1 MEVNQY
7 LEMFIEESKDHLQA
21 CSEHLL
27 ELEKNPDDLAIVGE
41 IFRSAHTLKG
51 MSATMG
57 FEDLADLTH
66 KMENVLDAIRN
77 EKIHVS
83 PEILDVVFESV
94 DHLEEMVMDIAN
106 GGDGKRD
113 VSSTVA
119 QLKRI
124 ELGEY
129 AIPEVVA
136 TTETPVTAVTSVLE
150 YDSFEQTVISQST
163 EQGFNAFEI
172 SVRLREDCLLKAA
185 RVFMVFEILE
195 KDGDV
200 IKSNPSVEK
209 LEDEQFDQQFSVAF
223 VTKESAEDM
232 KNKIMK
238 VSEVEEVI
246 VATLGTPV
254 TAVASVLEYDS
265 FEQTVIAQSAEQG
278 FNAFEISVKLRED
291 CLLKAARVFMVF
303 EILEK
308 DGDVIKSNPSVEK
321 LEDEQFD
328 QQFSVALVTKESAED
343 MQKKI
348 MKVSEVEEVI
358 VATIEQKQHSEKE
371 PAIQEVAAT
380 ATVEVEA
387 QPATTPEKNNA
398 APTPAK
404 APAPAKTDKSHAPVG
419 NKTIRVNIERL
430 DILMNLFEE
439 LVIDRGRLQS
449 IATEVNHGELNE
461 TVERMSRVMG
471 DLQTIILTMR
481 MVPVE
486 TVFNRFPKMIRQ
498 LSRDLNKKINLE
510 IIGAETEL
518 DRTVIDEIGDPLV
531 HLIRN
536 SVDHGIENPTAR
548 RAKGKPEEGTVVLRA
563 YHSGNYVFIE
573 IEDDGAGINREK
585 VLAKAISKGIVTQE
599 QSYSMS
605 DKQINELILASGFST
620 ADVIS
625 DVSGRGVG
633 LDVVKTT
640 IESLGGNISIESTQD
655 VGSIFSIQLPLTLSI
670 ISVMLVEIEK
680 EIYAIPLSSIIET
693 SIIRSSEIMN
703 AHNQKVI
710 DFRGKVVPLVFLEE
724 IFEVPRKEPQD
735 DEFHS
740 VVIVRKGEKLA
751 GLVVDSFIG
760 QQEIVLKSLGNY
772 LTNIFAISGATILG
786 NGKVALIVDCNALI
800 K

>member
-7 LEMFIEESKDHLQA
+7 LEMFIEESKEHLQA

-27 ELEKNPDDLAIVGE
+27 ELEKNPEDLAIVGE

-119 QLKRI
+119 QLKCI
-124 ELGEY
+124 ELGEE
-129 AIPEVVA
+129 AIPEVV
-136 TTETPVTAVTSVLE
+136 TTETPATAVASVLE
-150 YDSFEQTVISQST
+150 YDGFEQTVIAQST

-172 SVRLREDCLLKAA
+172 SVKLRENCLLKAA

-195 KDGDV
+195 KDGEV
-200 IKSNPSVEK
+200 IKANPSVEK
-209 LEDEQFDQQFSVAF
+209 LEDGQFDQQFYVAF

-232 KNKIMK
+232 QKKIMS

-246 VATLGTPV
+246 VATIETP
-254 TAVASVLEYDS
+254 TTDVASVLEYDG
-265 FEQTVIAQSAEQG
+265 FEQTVISQSAEQG

-308 DGDVIKSNPSVEK
+308 DGDVIKSTPSVDK

-328 QQFSVALVTKESAED
+328 QQFYVAFVTKESAED
-343 MQKKI
+343 MRKKI

-358 VATIEQKQHSEKE
+358 VAMIELKQHSAKE
-371 PAIQEVAAT
+371 QAIQEVVAT

-387 QPATTPEKNNA
+387 QPATPPKTNTAK
-398 APTPAK
+398 PTPAK
-404 APAPAKTDKSHAPVG
+404 AAAPAKAEKNHAPVG

-573 IEDDGAGINREK
+573 IEDDGAGINRDK
-585 VLAKAISKGIVTQE
+585 VLAKAISKGVVTQE

-724 IFEVPRKEPQD
+724 IFEVPRKEQQD

>member
-7 LEMFIEESKDHLQA
+7 LEMFIEESKEHLQA

-77 EKIHVS
+77 EKIHVT

-124 ELGEY
+124 ELGEE
-129 AIPEVVA
+129 AVPEVVA
-136 TTETPVTAVTSVLE
+136 TVAPTVVASVLE
-150 YDSFEQTVISQST
+150 YDSFEQTVITQSS

-172 SVRLREDCLLKAA
+172 AVTLREDCLLKAA

-200 IKSNPSVEK
+200 IKSSPSVEK
-209 LEDEQFDQQFSVAF
+209 LEDEQFDQQFYVAF
-223 VTKESAEDM
+223 VTKE
-232 KNKIMK
+232 
-238 VSEVEEVI
+238 
-246 VATLGTPV
+246 T
-254 TAVASVLEYDS
+254 
-265 FEQTVIAQSAEQG
+265 
-278 FNAFEISVKLRED
+278 
-291 CLLKAARVFMVF
+291 
-303 EILEK
+303 
-308 DGDVIKSNPSVEK
+308 
-321 LEDEQFD
+321 
-328 QQFSVALVTKESAED
+328 AED

-348 MKVSEVEEVI
+348 MKVSEVDEV
-358 VATIEQKQHSEKE
+358 VVTTIDLKKFSEKQYE
-371 PAIQEVAAT
+371 AHQEVAAT
-380 ATVEVEA
+380 AVVEVEPT
-387 QPATTPEKNNA
+387 PAA
-398 APTPAK
+398 TPAK
-404 APAPAKTDKSHAPVG
+404 AEPVATPAKAAAPAKADKAHAPVG

-724 IFEVPRKEPQD
+724 IFEVPRKESQD
-735 DEFHS
+735 EEFHS

>member
-1 MEVNQY
+1 MDVNQY
-7 LEMFIEESKDHLQA
+7 LEMFIEESKDHLQS

-27 ELEKNPDDLAIVGE
+27 ELEKNPQDLAIVGE

-57 FEDLADLTH
+57 YEDLADLTH

-77 EKIHVS
+77 EKIQVT

-94 DHLEEMVMDIAN
+94 DHLEEMVMDIAS

-113 VSSTVA
+113 VSSTV
-119 QLKRI
+119 QKLKSI
-124 ELGEY
+124 ESGE
-129 AIPEVVA
+129 ALLPEQSVTSTASNEVAA
-136 TTETPVTAVTSVLE
+136 TTEAVKGRLE
-150 YDSFEQTVISQST
+150 FDGFEQTILLQSI
-163 EQGFNAFEI
+163 EQGFNTYEI
-172 SVRLREDCLLKAA
+172 AVELRADCLLKAA
-185 RVFMVFEILE
+185 RVYMVFDILE
-195 KDGDV
+195 KEGDI
-200 IKSNPSVEK
+200 IKSSPTVEM
-209 LEDEQFDQQFSVAF
+209 LEDEQFDHEFYVAF
-223 VTKESAEDM
+223 VTKDPIQDLE
-232 KNKIMK
+232 KKLMK
-238 VSEVEEVI
+238 VSEVE
-246 VATLGTPV
+246 
-254 TAVASVLEYDS
+254 
-265 FEQTVIAQSAEQG
+265 
-278 FNAFEISVKLRED
+278 SVKITPISIDPVSVSGETVEQSEKVEANDAQTQELGVEVLVQKTED
-291 CLLKAARVFMVF
+291 AEAESSIVEQNSSSKSS
-303 EILEK
+303 
-308 DGDVIKSNPSVEK
+308 KSN
-321 LEDEQFD
+321 
-328 QQFSVALVTKESAED
+328 A
-343 MQKKI
+343 
-348 MKVSEVEEVI
+348 
-358 VATIEQKQHSEKE
+358 
-371 PAIQEVAAT
+371 AI
-380 ATVEVEA
+380 
-387 QPATTPEKNNA
+387 
-398 APTPAK
+398 
-404 APAPAKTDKSHAPVG
+404 G

-449 IATEVNHGELNE
+449 IASEVNHGELNE

-471 DLQTIILTMR
+471 DLQTIVLTMR

-486 TVFNRFPKMIRQ
+486 TVFNRFPKMVRQ
-498 LSRDLNKKINLE
+498 LSRDLHKKINLE

-536 SVDHGIENPTAR
+536 SLDHGIESPEVR

-573 IEDDGAGINREK
+573 IEDDGAGINRNK
-585 VLAKAISKGIVTQE
+585 VLAKAISKGIVSKE
-599 QSYSMS
+599 AAGSLSE
-605 DKQINELILASGFST
+605 KQINELIMASGFST
-620 ADVIS
+620 AEVIS
-625 DVSGRGVG
+625 DISGRGVG

-655 VGSIFSIQLPLTLSI
+655 VGSVFSIQLPLTLSI

-680 EIYAIPLSSIIET
+680 EIYAVPLSSIIET
-693 SIIRSSEIMN
+693 SIIRNSDILN

-724 IFEVPRKEPQD
+724 IFDVPRKETFD

-740 VVIVRKGEKLA
+740 VVIVRKGDKLA

>member
-7 LEMFIEESKDHLQA
+7 LEMFIEESKEHLQA

-83 PEILDVVFESV
+83 PEILDIVFESV

-124 ELGEY
+124 ESGEE
-129 AIPEVVA
+129 ALPEVVA
-136 TTETPVTAVTSVLE
+136 TVATPEVPSVLE
-150 YDSFEQTVISQST
+150 YDSFEQTVITQSA

-200 IKSNPSVEK
+200 IKSTPSVEK
-209 LEDEQFDQQFSVAF
+209 LEDEQFDQQFYVAF

-232 KNKIMK
+232 QKKLMK
-238 VSEVEEVI
+238 VSEVDEVS
-246 VATLGTPV
+246 VAKIN
-254 TAVASVLEYDS
+254 
-265 FEQTVIAQSAEQG
+265 Q
-278 FNAFEISVKLRED
+278 
-291 CLLKAARVFMVF
+291 
-303 EILEK
+303 
-308 DGDVIKSNPSVEK
+308 
-321 LEDEQFD
+321 EQF
-328 QQFSVALVTKESAED
+328 
-343 MQKKI
+343 
-348 MKVSEVEEVI
+348 
-358 VATIEQKQHSEKE
+358 SEKQYE
-371 PAIQEVAAT
+371 ANKEVAAT
-380 ATVEVEA
+380 ATA
-387 QPATTPEKNNA
+387 TATTPVEVVDTPVE
-398 APTPAK
+398 APAKPAPAKSTPAK
-404 APAPAKTDKSHAPVG
+404 ADKSHAPVG

-449 IATEVNHGELNE
+449 IATEVNHAELNE

-585 VLAKAISKGIVTQE
+585 VLAKAISKGVVTRE
-599 QSYSMS
+599 QSLAMS
-605 DKQINELILASGFST
+605 DNQINELILASGFST

-693 SIIRSSEIMN
+693 SIIRSSDIMN

-724 IFEVPRKEPQD
+724 IFEVPRKELQD